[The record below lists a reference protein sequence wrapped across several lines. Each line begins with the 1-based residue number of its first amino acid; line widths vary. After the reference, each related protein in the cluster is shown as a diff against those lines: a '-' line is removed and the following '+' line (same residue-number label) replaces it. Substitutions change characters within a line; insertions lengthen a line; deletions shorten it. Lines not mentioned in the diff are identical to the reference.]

1 MCGLICSYG
10 MQEHKMCQALKS
22 ISHRGPDALG
32 TKSLKVFENSNL
44 DLGHVRLSILDLDPR
59 SNQPFTLNDKHYL
72 VFNGEIYNY
81 KELAEDLLDV
91 QELVTK
97 SDTEVL
103 WRLLVQFGTGILSKL
118 EGMFALVFY
127 NSDNSDLII
136 TRDSLGIK
144 PLYYSGDFVN
154 NFVVSSEIKGIL
166 NYGIK
171 PEINSL
177 DIAEYIQFGYLN
189 EPSTGFS
196 NMKKIEPGQV
206 IKINLRLKSVHKSTI
221 VLDKMSEL
229 TLIEVLNRSI
239 SNHQRA
245 DVPQALFYSGGI
257 DSSLLLAL
265 MQREKVRPIVW
276 NSSKDDT
283 KAAGFS
289 NDAIYA
295 KKILNHLSFDYLEL
309 IDKSE
314 NVLFEEELDLMAEG
328 IEELIGDYTFIASLK
343 LSELVRQNGYIV
355 AHSGMG
361 ADEIFG
367 GYPRYLA
374 FKLIDKYSFV
384 LRFLVPI
391 LRFLKSKKSGR
402 LISSINA
409 KNVHDKYFSL
419 ISAFSSEEISE
430 LLKPRLIEHLN
441 VVKERIWRD
450 ARMDTPLKTAI
461 NVDMRGFLSH
471 NFIVADKSSMQA
483 SIEMRVPLA
492 NQTTLRW
499 FRSANDKQLVK
510 SFLTKVSLRKVL
522 YSFINKKYFRR
533 PKAGFNPPLDNKI
546 NKLGKNKVMEMLS
559 SSSLSEYICQEMVNN
574 IVQRHFDKV
583 ENNTYK
589 IFSLLFLAK
598 WLKRYNSYQ

>member
-32 TKSLKVFENSNL
+32 TKSLKVFGNSIL

-81 KELAEDLLDV
+81 KELAEELLDV
-91 QELVTK
+91 QVLVTK

-144 PLYYSGDFVN
+144 PLYYSGDFVS

-196 NMKKIEPGQV
+196 NIKKIEPGEV

-245 DVPQALFYSGGI
+245 DVPQVLFYSGGI

-276 NSSKDDT
+276 NSSKEDT

-314 NVLFEEELDLMAEG
+314 NILFEDELDLMADG

-343 LSELVRQNGYIV
+343 LSELVRQYGYIV

-374 FKLIDKYSFV
+374 FKLIDKYTFA
-384 LRFLVPI
+384 LRFIVPI

-510 SFLTKVSLRKVL
+510 GFLTKVSLRKVL

-546 NKLGKNKVMEMLS
+546 NNLGKNKVMEMLT
-559 SSSLSEYICQEMVNN
+559 SSSLSEYVCQEKVNN

-589 IFSLLFLAK
+589 IFSLLYLAK
-598 WLKRYNSYQ
+598 WLKRYSSYQ